1 METRATPHSEAA
13 FRFAFDHHYR
23 DVLAYASR
31 RVGSADAEDI
41 TAEAFAIAWRKWA
54 SAPPEAIRPWL
65 FGIARNVLSNRRRSI
80 RRQERLAAKLASS
93 PAPETET
100 AAVDPD
106 VLSALAALS
115 EREREIVYLHCWED
129 LAPREIG
136 VVLGCTANAASIRLH
151 RAKRHLEQ
159 LLAERTGD

>member
-1 METRATPHSEAA
+1 METRATPQREAA

-23 DVLAYASR
+23 HVLAYASR
-31 RVGSADAEDI
+31 RVGWADAEDI
-41 TAEAFAIAWRKWA
+41 TAEVFAIAWRKW
-54 SAPPEAIRPWL
+54 STAPPEAIRPWL

-93 PAPETET
+93 TEAGT
-100 AAVDPD
+100 GDAGEDQD
-106 VLSALAALS
+106 ILDALAALPD
-115 EREREIVYLHCWED
+115 REREIIYLHCWED